1 MTWKSN
7 NLLGEQFFCFC
18 IQLKKLNAIRNLDLT
33 YLIELDAHEQPIQ
46 QLIFSSTRI
55 HLHIILIKIY
65 RQTQEK
71 IGNVIKKDLH
81 KFITSSMVHK
91 IYLIKDTIRRNENE
105 HVWSTNW
112 DHILT
117 KAYGTC

>member
-1 MTWKSN
+1 M
-7 NLLGEQFFCFC
+7 
-18 IQLKKLNAIRNLDLT
+18 
-33 YLIELDAHEQPIQ
+33 IELDAHEQSIQ

-81 KFITSSMVHK
+81 KFITFSMVHK
-91 IYLIKDTIRRNENE
+91 IYWIKDTIRRNENK
-105 HVWSTNW
+105 HCMINKLGS
-112 DHILT
+112 HINQSIWNMLKT
-117 KAYGTC
+117 KS